1 MGTVLT
7 MEVAKKWEIAGSLSA
22 SPACACVCVC
32 VYNVVKW
39 CRYIERMG
47 RIRWKTL
54 VEDIRARM

>member
-32 VYNVVKW
+32 VYNVVSGVVVLKDW
-39 CRYIERMG
+39 GGYDGKR
-47 RIRWKTL
+47 
-54 VEDIRARM
+54 